1 VQALRQLG
9 GQPLNDDPA
18 LESEADRMGRAA
30 TQFKAEPGAER
41 TRENAGRIL
50 QRVVLPLDD
59 VEALRRGNP
68 NPSKKALESAQV
80 ISTAVGHR
88 TASTHETVVRP
99 WDERFRPFSWGPLD
113 GIGNEE
119 LRIFGHGAH
128 RGGSDI
134 AEQVGGY
141 TPAQLVT
148 KLKELGLKSTYAGVI
163 YLSGCKTAGGQDL
176 GYLGTFYDLIKVHAP
191 AVHVKGNLGNAIT
204 LPNGTQ
210 AIFRS
215 TQDKETYEALSARSN
230 ELVGALNLQTKAFNS
245 MGNATTV
252 NERSAKS
259 ALANELRSKQQQI
272 DQLQAELYK
281 VFYARETER
290 TMTVELPG
298 GELPSFEEHGFDL
311 FETVVTQP
319 MGLESIDTLMTK
331 INTLDTGASTLPR
344 FGQKKKTQLMRDTGA
359 QPVHDAGAIPGIVQ
373 RVVVTVSAH
382 GADEASR
389 DSQFNTM
396 DKLRSAKGQAVV
408 DTAFNLDNNPLAG
421 IQANETLYVVGHGS
435 GDTISGK
442 SPAQL
447 LATLEEF
454 GLTNAFKGLFDLT
467 SCHSAQYVR
476 AFTEVLRQNNY
487 DNDVKG
493 YRGLVHVT
501 AQGDFEVLPGWGA
514 DQFPRIMNRL
524 KAAYRQEKA
533 ALDTKLVQNPQD
545 IDALAQ
551 SQKLNSDYNEAIAGL
566 NAMFEPAAAHEAFS
580 SHAAWLRHGTPTTI
594 AEAAELGR
602 M

>member
-1 VQALRQLG
+1 MTAPRGSIAVVSR
-9 GQPLNDDPA
+9 P
-18 LESEADRMGRAA
+18 
-30 TQFKAEPGAER
+30 TQ
-41 TRENAGRIL
+41 
-50 QRVVLPLDD
+50 
-59 VEALRRGNP
+59 
-68 NPSKKALESAQV
+68 SK
-80 ISTAVGHR
+80 
-88 TASTHETVVRP
+88 
-99 WDERFRPFSWGPLD
+99 
-113 GIGNEE
+113 
-119 LRIFGHGAH
+119 
-128 RGGSDI
+128 SD
-134 AEQVGGY
+134 
-141 TPAQLVT
+141 
-148 KLKELGLKSTYAGVI
+148 
-163 YLSGCKTAGGQDL
+163 
-176 GYLGTFYDLIKVHAP
+176 
-191 AVHVKGNLGNAIT
+191 
-204 LPNGTQ
+204 
-210 AIFRS
+210 
-215 TQDKETYEALSARSN
+215 
-230 ELVGALNLQTKAFNS
+230 
-245 MGNATTV
+245 
-252 NERSAKS
+252 
-259 ALANELRSKQQQI
+259 
-272 DQLQAELYK
+272 
-281 VFYARETER
+281 
-290 TMTVELPG
+290 
-298 GELPSFEEHGFDL
+298 
-311 FETVVTQP
+311 VVTQP

-442 SPAQL
+442 SPAEL
-447 LATLEEF
+447 LTALEEF

-467 SCHSAQYVR
+467 SCHSAQYVG
-476 AFTEVLRQNNY
+476 AFTQVLRENDY

-501 AQGDFEVLPGWGA
+501 AQGDFEVLPGWAA

-524 KAAYRQEKA
+524 KAAYREEKA
-533 ALDTKLVQNPQD
+533 ALDTKLVQSPQD
-545 IDALAQ
+545 IDALTQ
-551 SQKLNSDYNEAIAGL
+551 LQKLDSDYNEAIAGL

>member
-1 VQALRQLG
+1 
-9 GQPLNDDPA
+9 
-18 LESEADRMGRAA
+18 
-30 TQFKAEPGAER
+30 
-41 TRENAGRIL
+41 
-50 QRVVLPLDD
+50 VLPLHHD
-59 VEALRRGNP
+59 EALRRSNP
-68 NPSKKALESAQV
+68 NPSQQALASAQV

-88 TASTHETVVRP
+88 TARTHEAVARP
-99 WDERFRPFSWGPLD
+99 WDERFRPFKWGPLD
-113 GIGNEE
+113 GIGNDE

-128 RGGSDI
+128 RRGSDI

-163 YLSGCKTAGGQDL
+163 YLSGCKTAGGEDL
-176 GYLGTFYDLIKVHAP
+176 GYLGAFYDLISAHAP

-204 LPNGTQ
+204 LPDGTQ
-210 AIFRS
+210 AIFKS
-215 TQDKETYEALSARSN
+215 SQDKEMYEALSTRIDQETVN
-230 ELVGALNLQTKAFNS
+230 LNLQMQAFNI
-245 MGNATTV
+245 MGDPTTQA
-252 NERSAKS
+252 ERLAKS
-259 ALANELRSKQQQI
+259 RLVAELRTRRQDI
-272 DQLQAELYK
+272 RQLQAELYNI
-281 VFYARETER
+281 FYAPETDVS
-290 TMTVELPG
+290 MTVELPG
-298 GELPSFEEHGFDL
+298 GALPSFEEHGFDL
-311 FETVVTQP
+311 FESVVTQP

-442 SPAQL
+442 SPAEL
-447 LATLEEF
+447 LTALEEF

-467 SCHSAQYVR
+467 SCHSAQYVG
-476 AFTEVLRQNNY
+476 AFTQVLRENDY

-501 AQGDFEVLPGWGA
+501 AQGDFEVLPGWAA

-524 KAAYRQEKA
+524 KAAYREEKA
-533 ALDTKLVQNPQD
+533 ALDTKLVQSPQD
-545 IDALAQ
+545 IDALTQ
-551 SQKLNSDYNEAIAGL
+551 LQKLDGDYNEAIAGL